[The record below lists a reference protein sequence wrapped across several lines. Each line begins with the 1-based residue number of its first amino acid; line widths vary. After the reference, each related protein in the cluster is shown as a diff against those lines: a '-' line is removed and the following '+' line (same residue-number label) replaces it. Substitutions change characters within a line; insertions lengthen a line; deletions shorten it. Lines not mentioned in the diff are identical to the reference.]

1 MAAHRGAGAHPL
13 TLLSQVVGGVGVFL
27 LGMILLSDGLKAV
40 AGDALRRTLE
50 RFTGGRLSAVA
61 SGAAVTALVQSS
73 SATTI
78 TTIGFVSAGLLTFP
92 AAVGV
97 IFGANLGTSS
107 TGWIVSL
114 LGLKFKIGAVALPL
128 VAAGALLRLLGRG
141 RWSGWGLALAG
152 FGLIFVG
159 IDLLQVGMSGLA
171 EGLDPG
177 RFQIVGWSGRW
188 LLLGIGLVM
197 TVVMQSSSAAVAT
210 TLTAL
215 HSGALTLEQGALL
228 VIGQNVGTTVTAG
241 LAALGGSVP
250 ARRTAL
256 AHVLFNGLTGV
267 VAIVVLPW
275 VLNRTHGL
283 SLWMNTTDP
292 AVALAAFHT
301 GFNLMGVALLLP
313 VVEHFSR
320 MVEWMVPE
328 RGPVLGRHLDRSL
341 LPLPSVA
348 LSAARRVVAE
358 VALVTTAR
366 SMAALQGRPP
376 DREAE
381 EALERATDALVR
393 TREFLRG
400 VEATPDSESEAEY
413 TRHISVLHALDHQ
426 DRLLETLGEKVP
438 SVARADLAPL
448 ASRALPTLGEFC
460 RWLDQ
465 VVSPPGGGS
474 VGDDPDLVARLEEA
488 ASQVVDERRRHR
500 RQILERT
507 AAGEM
512 GPVEAQLRMATV
524 RWGDRLVYHIW
535 RTAVHLAEEGERVPG
550 TGPGVEG
557 PSGEPR
563 EVPPSAAVSD
573 PPAPPA

>member
-1 MAAHRGAGAHPL
+1 MGI
-13 TLLSQVVGGVGVFL
+13 FL

-128 VAAGALLRLLGRG
+128 VAVGALFRLLGRG

-171 EGLDPG
+171 DGLDPG
-177 RFQIVGWSGRW
+177 RFKVVGWSGRL

-267 VAIVVLPW
+267 AAILVLPL

-283 SLWMNTTDP
+283 SLWMNTADP

-301 GFNLMGVALLLP
+301 GFNLLGVALLLP
-313 VVEHFSR
+313 VVDHFSR
-320 MVEWMVPE
+320 MVERMVPE

-348 LSAARRVVAE
+348 LAAARRVVAE
-358 VALVTTAR
+358 VALVTTER
-366 SMAALQGRPP
+366 SMAALQGLRP
-376 DREAE
+376 DREAQ
-381 EALERATDALVR
+381 EALERANDALLR
-393 TREFLRG
+393 TREFIRG
-400 VEATPDSESEAEY
+400 VERTPDSESEAEY

-438 SVARADLAPL
+438 PLARPDLAPL
-448 ASRALPTLGEFC
+448 AAGALPALGEFC
-460 RWLDQ
+460 GWLDQ
-465 VVSPPGGGS
+465 VVAPPSGGGS
-474 VGDDPDLVARLEEA
+474 AADDPDLVARLEEA
-488 ASQVVDERRRHR
+488 AMKVADERRRHR
-500 RQILERT
+500 TQVLERT

-512 GPVEAQLRMATV
+512 GPGEAQLRMATV

-550 TGPGVEG
+550 TGPGVED

-563 EVPPSAAVSD
+563 ETTGSAAVSA